1 MEVNIELYVK
11 QKDRWL
17 IDATFP
23 GFQEDVAVEEAK
35 QMADHKHVQA
45 VKVIKEQY
53 DPATGAKTEKTV
65 YTTEVEKSAEDY
77 KNETKE
83 SDEKNNL
90 VSESLDQDNYKDEDE
105 DEEEVEK
112 VSNPKKKKVP
122 TKKIKV
128 KNKNQSS
135 NYSVKLIIKLL
146 IIVSLSLCISAI
158 VTVLFERFGLN
169 FYYKFGL
176 G

>member
-35 QMADHKHVQA
+35 QMANHKHVQA
-45 VKVIKEQY
+45 VKVIKEQH
-53 DPATGAKTEKTV
+53 DPSTGTKTEKTV
-65 YTTEVEKSAEDY
+65 FTTEVEKSAEDY
-77 KNETKE
+77 KSETKE

-90 VSESLDQDNYKDEDE
+90 VSETLDQGNY
-105 DEEEVEK
+105 EEEEIEE
-112 VSNPKKKKVP
+112 VSRPKKKKLV
-122 TKKIKV
+122 TKKKKV
-128 KNKNQSS
+128 KNKNPLP
-135 NYSVKLIIKLL
+135 NYSVKLIVKLL
-146 IIVSLSLCISAI
+146 IIVSLSLCIATI
-158 VTVLFERFGLN
+158 VTLLFERFGLN
-169 FYYKFGL
+169 LYYKFGL

>member
-35 QMADHKHVQA
+35 QMASHKHVQA
-45 VKVIKEQY
+45 VKVIKELH
-53 DPATGAKTEKTV
+53 DPSTGTKTEKTV
-65 YTTEVEKSAEDY
+65 FTTEIEKSAEDY
-77 KNETKE
+77 QGESKE
-83 SDEKNNL
+83 SGEKNNL
-90 VSESLDQDNYKDEDE
+90 VSETLDQGNYKDEGE
-105 DEEEVEK
+105 DEEIEEV
-112 VSNPKKKKVP
+112 SSPKKKKLVA
-122 TKKIKV
+122 KKTKV
-128 KNKNQSS
+128 KNKNPLP
-135 NYSVKLIIKLL
+135 NYSVKLIVKLL
-146 IIVSLSLCISAI
+146 IIVSLSLCIAAI
-158 VTVLFERFGLN
+158 STLLFERFGLN

>member
-35 QMADHKHVQA
+35 QMANHKHVQA
-45 VKVIKEQY
+45 VKVIKEQH
-53 DPATGAKTEKTV
+53 DPSTGTKTEKTV
-65 YTTEVEKSAEDY
+65 FTTEVERSAEDY
-77 KNETKE
+77 KNKTIE

-90 VSESLDQDNYKDEDE
+90 VSETLDQDNYE
-105 DEEEVEK
+105 DEEIEK
-112 VSNPKKKKVP
+112 VSNPKKKKAL

-135 NYSVKLIIKLL
+135 NYSVKLIVKLL

-158 VTVLFERFGLN
+158 LTVLFERFGLN